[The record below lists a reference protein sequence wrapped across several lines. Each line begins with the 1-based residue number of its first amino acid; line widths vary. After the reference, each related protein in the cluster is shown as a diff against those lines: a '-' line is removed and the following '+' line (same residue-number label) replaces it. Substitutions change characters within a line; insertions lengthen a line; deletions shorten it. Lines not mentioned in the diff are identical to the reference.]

1 MEGKRDS
8 AVVMGVWFDS
18 GRFPSDASMLSAKQ
32 SAKSYTETQRV
43 RGLQMRRDLI

>member
-18 GRFPSDASMLSAKQ
+18 SRSPSDASMLSIKQ
-32 SAKSYTETQRV
+32 SVKSYTEIQRGQ
-43 RGLQMRRDLI
+43 RFANE

>member
-32 SAKSYTETQRV
+32 SAKSYAETQRV
-43 RGLQMRRDLI
+43 RRLQMRRDLI

>member
-18 GRFPSDASMLSAKQ
+18 GRFPSDESMLSAKQ
-32 SAKSYTETQRV
+32 SAKSYAETQRV